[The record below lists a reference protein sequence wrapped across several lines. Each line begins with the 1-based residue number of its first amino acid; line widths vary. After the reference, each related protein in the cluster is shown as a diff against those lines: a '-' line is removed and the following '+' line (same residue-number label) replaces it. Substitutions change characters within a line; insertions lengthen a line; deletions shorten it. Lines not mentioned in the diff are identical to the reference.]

1 MLLRRQTP
9 GRRGAVLFAAAL
21 LLALACGTARAFIRE
36 GGIAGR
42 PGLSFHGMAYFWG
55 HLDVN
60 ITNGTRENVLFGGTM
75 LFMDRRKRVVAR
87 AEILPERIGRRSTRR
102 LRGVFTEGSGED
114 ASTASLLVWEFRQR
128 TR

>member
-1 MLLRRQTP
+1 MRRQTP
-9 GRRGAVLFAAAL
+9 GWHEAALFAVML
-21 LLALACGTARAFIRE
+21 LLTLACGIARAFIRE
-36 GGIAGR
+36 GSVAGR

-60 ITNGTRENVLFGGTM
+60 ITNGTKENVLFGGTM

-87 AEILPERIGRRSTRR
+87 AEILPEWIKRRSTRR
-102 LRGVFTEGSGED
+102 LRAVFTEGSGED
-114 ASTASLLVWEFRQR
+114 ASAAWLLVWEFRQR